1 MFKNQKFEMKK
12 YLILGASGLL
22 GAKLLTYLP
31 QSHGTYFENK
41 TNMGINMSYLD
52 MNNLESFEFLLEKI
66 KPDVVINCTGMTNV
80 DLCERFPEKCWKLNC
95 WLPVTMAK
103 ECNAKSIKYVY
114 ISSDHFLNLSGAK
127 LKERDVCVPINQ
139 YGFSKL
145 NAEKLI
151 YSGNK
156 HSLIIRAN
164 FFHFNLYSPK
174 TFLDQLLCSIK
185 QGKIASSFSDVL
197 FTPIS
202 TFQMA
207 MYIQDLVE
215 KDFVGV
221 INISSSEVLSKFDF
235 HSAILKELYPRSDF
249 HLPTLLESIGLNAA
263 RPRYMA
269 LDNNLLQ
276 ETLGVK
282 VPSIY
287 DMIQTELNLIK

>member
-1 MFKNQKFEMKK
+1 MKK

-22 GAKLLTYLP
+22 GSKLIAYTP
-31 QSHGTYFENK
+31 QSHGTYFENM
-41 TNMGINMSYLD
+41 TNTGINMSFLD
-52 MNNLESFEFLLEKI
+52 MNNSESFGFLLEKI
-66 KPDVVINCTGMTNV
+66 KPDVVINCTGMTDV
-80 DLCERFPEKCWKLNC
+80 DLSEKFPEKCWKLNC
-95 WLPVTMAK
+95 WLPVTIAQ

-127 LKERDVCVPINQ
+127 LKERDVCMPINQ

-145 NAEKLI
+145 SAEKLI
-151 YSGNK
+151 YSEDK

-185 QGKIASSFSDVL
+185 QGKIAYSFSDVL

-235 HSAILKELYPRSDF
+235 HSAILKELYPQSDC
-249 HLPTLLESIGLNAA
+249 HLPALLDTVGLKAV

-269 LDNNLLQ
+269 LDNSLLQ

-287 DMIQTELNLIK
+287 DMIMTELNLIK

>member
-1 MFKNQKFEMKK
+1 VKK

-22 GAKLLTYLP
+22 GSKLIAYTP
-31 QSHGTYFENK
+31 QSHGTYFKNM
-41 TNMGINMSYLD
+41 TNTGINMSFLD
-52 MNNLESFEFLLEKI
+52 MNNSESFGFLLEKI
-66 KPDVVINCTGMTNV
+66 KPDVVINCTGMTDV
-80 DLCERFPEKCWKLNC
+80 DLSERLPEKCWKLNC
-95 WLPVTMAK
+95 WLPVTIAQ

-139 YGFSKL
+139 YSFSKL
-145 NAEKLI
+145 SAEKLI
-151 YSGNK
+151 YSENK
-156 HSLIIRAN
+156 HSLVIRAN

-174 TFLDQLLCSIK
+174 TFLDQLLRSIK
-185 QGKIASSFSDVL
+185 QKKIAYSFSDVL

-207 MYIQDLVE
+207 MYIQELVE
-215 KDFVGV
+215 KDFIGV
-221 INISSSEVLSKFDF
+221 INISASEVLSKFDF
-235 HSAILKELYPRSDF
+235 HNAILKELYPRSDF
-249 HLPTLLESIGLNAA
+249 HLPALLESAGLNAA

>member
-1 MFKNQKFEMKK
+1 
-12 YLILGASGLL
+12 
-22 GAKLLTYLP
+22 
-31 QSHGTYFENK
+31 
-41 TNMGINMSYLD
+41 
-52 MNNLESFEFLLEKI
+52 MNNSESFGFLLEKI
-66 KPDVVINCTGMTNV
+66 KPDVVINCTGMTDV
-80 DLCERFPEKCWKLNC
+80 DLSERLPEKCWKLNC
-95 WLPVTMAK
+95 WLPMTIAQ

-127 LKERDVCVPINQ
+127 LKERDVCMPINQ

-151 YSGNK
+151 YSENK

-174 TFLDQLLCSIK
+174 TFLDKLLYSIK
-185 QGKIASSFSDVL
+185 QRKIAYSFSDVF

-249 HLPTLLESIGLNAA
+249 HLPALLESIGLKAA

-287 DMIQTELNLIK
+287 DMIQTELDLIK

>member
-1 MFKNQKFEMKK
+1 MKK

-22 GAKLLTYLP
+22 GSKLIAYTP
-31 QSHGTYFENK
+31 QSHGTYFKNM
-41 TNMGINMSYLD
+41 TNTGINMSFLD
-52 MNNLESFEFLLEKI
+52 MNNSESFGFLLEKI
-66 KPDVVINCTGMTNV
+66 KPDVVINCTGMTDV
-80 DLCERFPEKCWKLNC
+80 DLSERLPEKCWKLNC
-95 WLPVTMAK
+95 WLPVTIAQ

-139 YGFSKL
+139 YSFSKL
-145 NAEKLI
+145 SAEKLI
-151 YSGNK
+151 YSENK
-156 HSLIIRAN
+156 HSLVIRAN

-174 TFLDQLLCSIK
+174 TFLDQLLRSIK
-185 QGKIASSFSDVL
+185 QKKIAYSFSDVL

-207 MYIQDLVE
+207 MYIQELVE
-215 KDFVGV
+215 KDFIGV
-221 INISSSEVLSKFDF
+221 INISASEVLSKFDF
-235 HSAILKELYPRSDF
+235 HNAILKELYPRSDF
-249 HLPTLLESIGLNAA
+249 HLPALLESAGLNAA

>member
-1 MFKNQKFEMKK
+1 MFINQKFKMKK

-22 GAKLLTYLP
+22 GTKLLTYLP

-52 MNNLESFEFLLEKI
+52 INNLESFGFLLEKI

-114 ISSDHFLNLSGAK
+114 ISTDHFLNLRGVK
-127 LKERDVCVPINQ
+127 LKESDVGVPINQ
-139 YGFSKL
+139 YSFSKL
-145 NAEKLI
+145 SAEKYI
-151 YSGNK
+151 RSENK
-156 HSLIIRAN
+156 QSMIVRAN
-164 FFHFNLYSPK
+164 FFHFNFYSPK
-174 TFLDQLLCSIK
+174 TFLDQLLSSIK
-185 QGKIASSFSDVL
+185 KGEVSHSFSDVL

-202 TFQMA
+202 TFQLA

-215 KDFVGV
+215 KDFGGV

-235 HSAILKELYPRSDF
+235 HSAVLKELQSPSEF
-249 HLPTLLESIGLNAA
+249 HLPALLNSVGLQAA

-269 LDNNLLQ
+269 LDNSLLQ
-276 ETLGVK
+276 KTLGVG

>member
-1 MFKNQKFEMKK
+1 
-12 YLILGASGLL
+12 
-22 GAKLLTYLP
+22 
-31 QSHGTYFENK
+31 
-41 TNMGINMSYLD
+41 MSYLD
-52 MNNLESFEFLLEKI
+52 MNNSESFRFLLEKI
-66 KPDVVINCTGMTNV
+66 KPDVVINCTGMTDV
-80 DLCERFPEKCWKLNC
+80 DLSERLPEKCWKLNC
-95 WLPVTMAK
+95 WLPVTIAQ

-151 YSGNK
+151 YSENK

-164 FFHFNLYSPK
+164 FFHFNLDSPK

-185 QGKIASSFSDVL
+185 QGKIAYSFSDVL

-215 KDFVGV
+215 KDFIGV

-235 HSAILKELYPRSDF
+235 HNAILKELYPRADF
-249 HLPTLLESIGLNAA
+249 HLPALLESIGLDAA

-269 LDNNLLQ
+269 LDNSLLQ

>member
-1 MFKNQKFEMKK
+1 VKK

-22 GAKLLTYLP
+22 GSKLIAYTP
-31 QSHGTYFENK
+31 QSHGTYFENMTNTG
-41 TNMGINMSYLD
+41 TNMSFLD
-52 MNNLESFEFLLEKI
+52 MNNSKSFGFLLEKI
-66 KPDVVINCTGMTNV
+66 KPDVVINCTGMTDV
-80 DLCERFPEKCWKLNC
+80 DLSERLPEKCWKLNC
-95 WLPVTMAK
+95 WLPMTIAQ
-103 ECNAKSIKYVY
+103 ECNAKSIKYVH

-127 LKERDVCVPINQ
+127 LKERDVCMPINQ

-151 YSGNK
+151 YSENK

-174 TFLDQLLCSIK
+174 TFLDQLLYSVK
-185 QGKIASSFSDVL
+185 QGKIAYSFSDVF

-249 HLPTLLESIGLNAA
+249 HLPALLESIGLKAA

-287 DMIQTELNLIK
+287 DMIQTELDLIK

>member
-1 MFKNQKFEMKK
+1 MKK

-22 GAKLLTYLP
+22 GSKLIAYTP
-31 QSHGTYFENK
+31 QSHGTYFENMTNTG
-41 TNMGINMSYLD
+41 TNMSFLD
-52 MNNLESFEFLLEKI
+52 MNSSESFGFLLEKI
-66 KPDVVINCTGMTNV
+66 KPDVVINCTGMTDV
-80 DLCERFPEKCWKLNC
+80 DLSERLPEKCWKLNC
-95 WLPVTMAK
+95 WLPMTIAQ
-103 ECNAKSIKYVY
+103 ECNAKSIKYVH

-127 LKERDVCVPINQ
+127 LKERDVCMPINQ

-151 YSGNK
+151 YSENK

-164 FFHFNLYSPK
+164 FFHFNLYPPK
-174 TFLDQLLCSIK
+174 TFLDQLLYSIK
-185 QGKIASSFSDVL
+185 QRKIAYSFSDVF

-249 HLPTLLESIGLNAA
+249 HLPALLESIGLKAA

-287 DMIQTELNLIK
+287 DMIQTELDLIK

>member
-1 MFKNQKFEMKK
+1 MKK

-22 GAKLLTYLP
+22 GSKLFAYLP

-41 TNMGINMSYLD
+41 TNMGINMSFLD
-52 MNNLESFEFLLEKI
+52 MNNPESFGLLLEKI
-66 KPDVVINCTGMTNV
+66 KPDAVVNCTGMTDV

-95 WLPVTMAK
+95 WLPVKIAE
-103 ECNAKSIKYVY
+103 ECNARSVKYVY
-114 ISSDHFLNLSGAK
+114 ISSDHFLNLGGAK
-127 LKERDVCVPINQ
+127 LKECDVGVPINQ

-145 NAEKLI
+145 GAEKFI
-151 YSGNK
+151 HSENK
-156 HSLIIRAN
+156 NSMIIRAN

-174 TFLDQLLCSIK
+174 TFLDRLLYSIK
-185 QGKIASSFSDVL
+185 EGKIAQSFSDVL

-207 MYIQDLVE
+207 RYIQDLVE

-235 HSAILKELYPRSDF
+235 HSAILKELYPQSDS
-249 HLPTLLESIGLNAA
+249 HLPALLDTVGLKAV

-269 LDNNLLQ
+269 LDNSLLQ

-287 DMIQTELNLIK
+287 DMIQTELTLIK